1 MSGENR
7 WRMEGGGCVSPREE
21 AVRLKAAGVDII
33 IATGHA
39 GYSPVDLRMAAE
51 VQEVNIT
58 EHILWD
64 PIPSRLFIFSL
75 VGLGGRGAQSHFS
88 LYREAT

>member
-1 MSGENR
+1 M
-7 WRMEGGGCVSPREE
+7 
-21 AVRLKAAGVDII
+21 RLKAAGVEMI

-58 EHILWD
+58 EQILCY
-64 PIPSRLFIFSL
+64 PIPPLLILYSL

-88 LYREAT
+88 LYRQAT